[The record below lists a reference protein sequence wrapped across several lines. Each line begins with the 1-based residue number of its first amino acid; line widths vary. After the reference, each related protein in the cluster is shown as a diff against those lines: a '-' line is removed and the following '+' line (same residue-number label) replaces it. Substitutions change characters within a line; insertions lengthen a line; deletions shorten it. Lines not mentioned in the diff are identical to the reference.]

1 MIRQKISGKARILFV
16 AIKRYYFKIL
26 VQNHLD
32 CIKVAR
38 DVLFLGSGGSVP
50 QRFLLGLSLQVSS
63 VILPLVSNNLN
74 LKASSVCVSFLRLWG
89 LGNRCITHF
98 LGGSGQLCVCSS
110 GSRSSGDSRWSPTGA
125 QSSWLHQDSQGFFR

>member
-16 AIKRYYFKIL
+16 AIKRYHFNIL

-32 CIKVAR
+32 CIRVAR

-50 QRFLLGLSLQVSS
+50 QRLFLRLPLQVSS
-63 VILPLVSNNLN
+63 IIMPLVSNNLN
-74 LKASSVCVSFLRLWG
+74 LKLPMYVFPYLRLWG

-110 GSRSSGDSRWSPTGA
+110 GSHSSGDSR
-125 QSSWLHQDSQGFFR
+125 